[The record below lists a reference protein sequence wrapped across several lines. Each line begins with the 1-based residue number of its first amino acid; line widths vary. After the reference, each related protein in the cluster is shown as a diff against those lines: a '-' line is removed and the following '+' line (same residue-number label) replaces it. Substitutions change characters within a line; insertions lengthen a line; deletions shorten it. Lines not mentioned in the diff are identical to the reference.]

1 MPIFEKSLTSNL
13 YNSLKDETVGYDGK
27 FRKRERRLQDR
38 CNLAIEFPQPKDRVV
53 RAFIPFLE
61 NPTISERGKANLNT
75 YNLTGRAGQLFSYG
89 GAESRSLNV
98 TFQITLLHL
107 LEMEAELDQ
116 RFQQLF
122 KVYFSEG
129 AKAAAAFGMSKVAS
143 KTAAVISNTAG
154 IFRGDSVE
162 DRQKAA
168 SEAASKASEEAY
180 NNTFRNNLNVTKGV
194 DQDNAAI
201 HRDYYREVAG
211 LLTQQQELDEND
223 NFVRRMIDSKFLGGT
238 SRGDEVKRINRVLN
252 LFIFYVNLIRASV
265 LNNSENS
272 VYGPPILRLNHGTMY
287 NNIPCLL
294 KGYTINIV
302 DDAGYEVQT
311 LTPKRVSISL
321 ELVESRAGNFANFKA
336 GDLINGD
343 NLTGW
348 ESIIETSNM
357 DPYNGLVLGGEYVGK
372 SKQDEYRGVNLK

>member
-1 MPIFEKSLTSNL
+1 
-13 YNSLKDETVGYDGK
+13 
-27 FRKRERRLQDR
+27 
-38 CNLAIEFPQPKDRVV
+38 
-53 RAFIPFLE
+53 
-61 NPTISERGKANLNT
+61 
-75 YNLTGRAGQLFSYG
+75 
-89 GAESRSLNV
+89 
-98 TFQITLLHL
+98 
-107 LEMEAELDQ
+107 
-116 RFQQLF
+116 
-122 KVYFSEG
+122 
-129 AKAAAAFGMSKVAS
+129 
-143 KTAAVISNTAG
+143 
-154 IFRGDSVE
+154 
-162 DRQKAA
+162 
-168 SEAASKASEEAY
+168 
-180 NNTFRNNLNVTKGV
+180 
-194 DQDNAAI
+194 
-201 HRDYYREVAG
+201 
-211 LLTQQQELDEND
+211 
-223 NFVRRMIDSKFLGGT
+223 MIDSKFLGGT